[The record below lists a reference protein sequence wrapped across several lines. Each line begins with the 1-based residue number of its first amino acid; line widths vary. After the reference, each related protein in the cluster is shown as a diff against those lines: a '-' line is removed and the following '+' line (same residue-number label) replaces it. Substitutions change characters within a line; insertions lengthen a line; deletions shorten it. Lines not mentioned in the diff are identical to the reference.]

1 MAIGLRKDRLLA
13 VWYLMRHLDSMGSG
27 RVLEG
32 NLKAFV
38 RQERLMS
45 QEILRRRLVEGEGQF
60 WITKTVG
67 EKEVI
72 SYRSLQRVL
81 EILRVAPSKVV
92 RIPLS
97 AFSRLAKM
105 RAHFYASLF
114 AEKTNPISRET
125 IAKTWGMPKSTQR
138 RYERLA
144 GIKVQRNIARTEID
158 PRNGWQVGQGA
169 FIYHHKRRWYWCCD
183 LPNSYQTDLVVAQPG
198 MIRRVRKAL
207 WAFEEEKAT
216 IKRVF
221 FAAPEQALRSKK
233 KARRVYFRD
242 GEWGQQRRFHGA
254 LLWNPLC

>member
-1 MAIGLRKDRLLA
+1 MRLL
-13 VWYLMRHLDSMGSG
+13 DSVGSG
-27 RVLEG
+27 RVLKCK
-32 NLKAFV
+32 LKRFV
-38 RQERLMS
+38 KAERLMS
-45 QEILRRRLVEGEGQF
+45 QETLRQRLLEGEGQF

-72 SYRSLQRVL
+72 SYRSLQQVSK
-81 EILRVAPSKVV
+81 ILRVAPRKTV

-97 AFSRLAKM
+97 AFSGMAKM

-114 AEKTNPISRET
+114 AGKTNPISRET
-125 IAKTWGMPKSTQR
+125 IAKTWGIPKSTQR

-158 PRNGWQVGQGA
+158 PRDGWQVGQGA
-169 FIYHHKRRWYWCCD
+169 FIYNHKGKWYWCCD

-207 WAFEEEKAT
+207 WAFEEERAT

-242 GEWGQQRRFHGA
+242 DKWGQQRRFHGA